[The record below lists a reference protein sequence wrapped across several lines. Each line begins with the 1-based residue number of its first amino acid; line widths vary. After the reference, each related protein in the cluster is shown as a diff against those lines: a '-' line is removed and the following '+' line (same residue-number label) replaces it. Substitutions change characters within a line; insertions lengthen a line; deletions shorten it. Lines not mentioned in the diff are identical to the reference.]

1 MRLLRQITP
10 VLLCGGSGTRLWPL
24 SRRSYPKQFSQLLGV
39 DSCVRQIDCFAQFGF
54 PIGYDLRMQ
63 DRWMFGGLGY
73 RHVESGNRFA
83 MLFRGTQGATQ
94 LHQGERIN

>member
-1 MRLLRQITP
+1 MFFEKN
-10 VLLCGGSGTRLWPL
+10 WP
-24 SRRSYPKQFSQLLGV
+24 FGMHGAG
-39 DSCVRQIDCFAQFGF
+39 CARQIDCVAQFGF

-94 LHQGERIN
+94 LHQGERIK